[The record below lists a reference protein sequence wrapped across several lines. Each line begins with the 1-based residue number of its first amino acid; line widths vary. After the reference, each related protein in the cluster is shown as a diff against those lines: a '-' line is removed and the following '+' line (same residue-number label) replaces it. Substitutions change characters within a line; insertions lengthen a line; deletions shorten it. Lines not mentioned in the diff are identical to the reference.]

1 VCIQIGENFADMT
14 ISGTDVLAGPG
25 VWIPGL
31 ARKALNAGLTGAEH
45 ICGVPSTLGG
55 LVCMNGG
62 TQRKGIGDAVVTVE
76 SVDREGHLTTR
87 TADQC
92 GFAYRTSAFQSND
105 EVIGQVRL
113 RFRPALDVRAVRQ
126 EMLSILR
133 SRKARFPKRLPNCGS
148 VFVSN
153 PAMYEAFGPPGALI
167 EALGFKG
174 IVEGGAQVSNQHA
187 NFINNL
193 GGATAKDVLTLIHR
207 IKQAVLDHTG
217 YEMRAE
223 ARFVAPDGRMMP
235 ADAKEVWLG

>member
-1 VCIQIGENFADMT
+1 
-14 ISGTDVLAGPG
+14 
-25 VWIPGL
+25 
-31 ARKALNAGLTGAEH
+31 
-45 ICGVPSTLGG
+45 
-55 LVCMNGG
+55 
-62 TQRKGIGDAVVTVE
+62 
-76 SVDREGHLTTR
+76 
-87 TADQC
+87 
-92 GFAYRTSAFQSND
+92 
-105 EVIGQVRL
+105 
-113 RFRPALDVRAVRQ
+113 
-126 EMLSILR
+126 
-133 SRKARFPKRLPNCGS
+133 
-148 VFVSN
+148 
-153 PAMYEAFGPPGALI
+153 MYEAFGPPGALI